1 MRWIIFFSG
10 NNACSTA
17 VGLELRG
24 YNERGQSERLLRL
37 EADPRCVAIWLW
49 SKCILSVFLFRQT
62 KGSQMIAYSYGNSD
76 TFHIV
81 LHMPIDSTKFKMVGV
96 RIVRIILILVLY
108 QHVVSYVPPPV
119 NVRLIC
125 HNFHNV
131 IYWNYS
137 EPSLQP
143 QFQCGNEKNTFWNT
157 NSSEISFTYDDIV
170 KSDLVDVQ
178 CSLDF
183 PPVNISA
190 VFDKMIKVQFI
201 HPFHIYKHAIIKY
214 ERPDHKEFDYMVIT
228 EYHLKQHSF
237 TCSYKQHHVCEAEI
251 PVDGEMDRHCIKIKG
266 KMKNVPVSA
275 HQNICIEE
283 KHGDSGPSYTALYI
297 VIPIVVMVVIV
308 FIVWLIYSKRTTG
321 SFPQTKSLAS
331 MLSHMGSG
339 VSLMHPERAILSE
352 VQTGGSPLLQTP
364 VDFLPDETLTVI
376 STPQEEVLRLPIGLK
391 DQEWSG
397 GDVMSPNE
405 GSGSS
410 LEVTRGLGL
419 EVKRDFSELSDYD
432 CPHRP
437 VIEEMSPGDTV
448 TGYKI

>member
-1 MRWIIFFSG
+1 MGIQIHFISFYI
-10 NNACSTA
+10 C
-17 VGLELRG
+17 
-24 YNERGQSERLLRL
+24 
-37 EADPRCVAIWLW
+37 
-49 SKCILSVFLFRQT
+49 
-62 KGSQMIAYSYGNSD
+62 
-76 TFHIV
+76 
-81 LHMPIDSTKFKMVGV
+81 IDSTKFKMVGV

-143 QFQCGNEKNTFWNT
+143 QFNVEMRRIHSGAALVCSNTSLYHCDVSSFTKVIEEGYRFILTAVVGQNT